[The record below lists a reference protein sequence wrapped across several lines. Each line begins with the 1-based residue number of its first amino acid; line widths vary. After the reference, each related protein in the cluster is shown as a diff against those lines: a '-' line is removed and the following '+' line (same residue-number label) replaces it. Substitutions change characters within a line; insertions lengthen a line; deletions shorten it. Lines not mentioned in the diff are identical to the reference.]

1 MKGGALV
8 TGGAKRIGRAI
19 AFGLAEIGYDI
30 ALHYNHSLKEAQSA
44 ASEIEKKGVQCAL
57 FQCDLNRIDE
67 VLQLMPK
74 IFERFPECNLLINN
88 ASIFERAG
96 FLDTDPELLDR
107 FLNINFKAPFF
118 LSQDFARYCQEGQI
132 IHILDTKISKEIVNY
147 FTYGLTKKTLYEFMR
162 MAAKALAPNI
172 RVNGICPGMILPSK
186 DLSESDFEKLSQK
199 IPVQHRGDPQNVVSA
214 VRFLI
219 ENSFVTGECLYVDG
233 GEHLN

>member
-19 AFGLAEIGYDI
+19 AFGLAEMGYDI

-44 ASEIEKKGVQCAL
+44 ASEIEKKGVQCVL
-57 FQCDLNRIDE
+57 FQCDLNQTGE
-67 VLQLMPK
+67 VIQLMPK
-74 IFERFPECNLLINN
+74 VFERIPECNLLINN
-88 ASIFERAG
+88 ASIFERAR

-118 LSQDFARYCQEGQI
+118 LSQDFVRHCQEGQI
-132 IHILDTKISKEIVNY
+132 IHILDTKISKEMINY
-147 FTYGLTKKTLYEFMR
+147 FTYGLTRKALYEFMR
-162 MAAKALAPNI
+162 MTAKALAPHI
-172 RVNGICPGMILPSK
+172 RINGICPGMILPSK
-186 DLSESDFEKLSQK
+186 DLSESEFEKLSRK
-199 IPVQHRGDPQNVVSA
+199 IPLQHRGDPQNVFSA

-219 ENSFVTGECLYVDG
+219 ENSFVTGECIYVDG